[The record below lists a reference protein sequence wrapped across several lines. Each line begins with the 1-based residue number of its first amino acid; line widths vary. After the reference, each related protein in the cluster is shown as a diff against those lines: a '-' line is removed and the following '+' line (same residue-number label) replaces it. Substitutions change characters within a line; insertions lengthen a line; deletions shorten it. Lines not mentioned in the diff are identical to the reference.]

1 MKNPRIPRKLKKLIN
16 RFAPQRLID
25 NLKLLL
31 HYAQGINVKI
41 TSIDKL
47 EWVEE
52 KVIFHR
58 NDVQDNS

>member
-1 MKNPRIPRKLKKLIN
+1 MKNPRIPRNLKKIIKLH
-16 RFAPQRLID
+16 APQRLID